1 MLFQEFDYLMLL
13 LGIII
18 GTIIVTLILY
28 LIVRVIESEHRA
40 NDKIYMIILEAFI
53 AVFILPMILGAIAMV
68 LGGIGELVAAA
79 RNALDGGGD
88 ASYVVQLVPIIGFLI
103 LLALTKYLIDISW
116 ESALW
121 ISLILLFVLYI
132 LYAIV
137 PELYTFTQIR

>member
-1 MLFQEFDYLMLL
+1 MLFQGEDALMWI

-18 GTIIVTLILY
+18 GTVIVTLILY
-28 LIVRVIESEHRA
+28 LVVRIIESEHRA

-53 AVFILPMILGAIAMV
+53 AVFLLPLILGAIATV
-68 LGGIGELVAAA
+68 LGAIGNLFAEI
-79 RNALDGGGD
+79 RNLLDGGG
-88 ASYVVQLVPIIGFLI
+88 ANYLVQLVPIFGFLI

-132 LYAIV
+132 MYSIV
-137 PELYTFTQIR
+137 PELYTFLQVG